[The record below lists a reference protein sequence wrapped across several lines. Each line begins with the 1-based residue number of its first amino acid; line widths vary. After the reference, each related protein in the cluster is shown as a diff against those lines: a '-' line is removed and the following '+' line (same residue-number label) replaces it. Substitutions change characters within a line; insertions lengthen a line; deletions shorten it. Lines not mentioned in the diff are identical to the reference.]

1 MPLLNHTNVRAQ
13 EASESSAVGT
23 TNNFIGNTTDGNAV
37 YLTGSERRIAV
48 EADDDVV
55 WDDVESITV
64 SSTAIGL
71 TDSKAQSHTLTF
83 ISVEAASVRYWI
95 NAIPTATAGH
105 NLDPGDVLTIKGT
118 DNLDRIL
125 FIRRDASDATL
136 RVSYG
141 NRV

>member
-13 EASESSAVGT
+13 EASESSVVGT

-37 YLTGSERRIAV
+37 FLTGTERRIAV

-55 WDDVESITV
+55 WDDNESITV
-64 SSTAIGL
+64 SSTAVGL
-71 TDSKAQSHTLTF
+71 TDSKAQSHAQAF
-83 ISVEAASVRYWI
+83 ISVEAAAVRYWI
-95 NAIPTATAGH
+95 SSTPTATSGH
-105 NLDPGDVLTIKGT
+105 NLDPGDILTIKGT
-118 DNLDRIL
+118 DNLDRVS
-125 FIRRDASDATL
+125 FIRRDGADATL